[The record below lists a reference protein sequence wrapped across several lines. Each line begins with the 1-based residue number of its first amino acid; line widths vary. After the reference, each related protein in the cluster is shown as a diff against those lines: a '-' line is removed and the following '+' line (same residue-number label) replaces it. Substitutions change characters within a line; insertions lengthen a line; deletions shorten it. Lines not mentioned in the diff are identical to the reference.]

1 MPNGIIREYE
11 VCYRLT
17 DIMQYCN
24 STGMKTNFT
33 TPADLELGKEFNITV
48 KAYTSVGPGEPTSV
62 KVSTLH
68 KPSKDKMIRI
78 IKCIITNDPGAQLL
92 YVWK

>member
-17 DIMQYCN
+17 DIMQPLYCT

-48 KAYTSVGPGEPTSV
+48 KAYTSVGPGEPTYV
-62 KVSTLH
+62 KVSTLQ
-68 KPSKDKMIRI
+68 KPSKAKIIRI
-78 IKCIITNDPGAQLL
+78 FKDQVYNHQ
-92 YVWK
+92 